1 MAASTDADPDTPT
14 PAKEATSKVIR
25 RVRANLRVLDPP
37 PAPSAD
43 HYEGL
48 RALGLLDFV
57 HLALP
62 SSGAPRPDLVAEL
75 IANYNVCP
83 DPPYDR
89 WWSSVRGA
97 RIEISLDTFA
107 KALCLPGEP
116 TAPAP
121 PGVDDAVVVSAANY
135 FLNVY
140 LLPPLT
146 AYTSLSPASVRDL
159 QVTSAAGAHNFSWM
173 WFIWAQVKREMEQFF
188 EKKRRTYKPCYSAM
202 YMQRLIWA
210 ERPDVF
216 ELPPEPSMVD
226 ASAALRLQPQKHQGS
241 SSEPDMHKAE
251 AARSEQDDIDGLHAM
266 IHTLTT
272 MHRECNDE
280 LQRTRKM
287 LIEKFNKFTNN
298 VRAHIRIK
306 RMGKLDLKAFKNACS
321 VNVPQEDAQVNSA
334 ILCSQWQDEIKNSEW
349 HPFGIVTIDG
359 KDKEILLENDEKLR
373 KLKEEHGEEVYTLV
387 TKALLEIN
395 EYNPSG
401 RYTVPELWNRKDDRK
416 ATLEEATNW
425 PYALFCR
432 EDPPFREKKTLV
444 TKEIQS
450 NDELQHARKMLI
462 EIISEDDDKL
472 RKLKEEHGEEIYT
485 LVTKALLE
493 MNEVNAS
500 GRYIVSELW
509 NRKDGRKAK
518 LEEAIQFILKQLQTH
533 KRKR

>member
-1 MAASTDADPDTPT
+1 MAASSDADPVV
-14 PAKEATSKVIR
+14 PAKEAPSKVDLR

-37 PAPSAD
+37 PALSAD

-48 RALGLLDFV
+48 RALGHLDFV

-107 KALCLPGEP
+107 KALCLPREP

-121 PGVDDAVVVSAANY
+121 PAVDDAVVVSAAHE
-135 FLNVY
+135 FLKMK
-140 LLPPLT
+140 L
-146 AYTSLSPASVRDL
+146 
-159 QVTSAAGAHNFSWM
+159 TSAAGAHNFSWA

-216 ELPPEPSMVD
+216 QLPPEPSMVD
-226 ASAALRLQPQKHQGS
+226 ASAATALRRQQHQGS
-241 SSEPDMHKAE
+241 NRKRSSEPDTHKT
-251 AARSEQDDIDGLHAM
+251 EQDDEIDDLHATV
-266 IHTLTT
+266 HALTA
-272 MHRECNDE
+272 MHRECNDQ

-287 LIEKFNKFTNN
+287 LIE
-298 VRAHIRIK
+298 
-306 RMGKLDLKAFKNACS
+306 
-321 VNVPQEDAQVNSA
+321 
-334 ILCSQWQDEIKNSEW
+334 
-349 HPFGIVTIDG
+349 
-359 KDKEILLENDEKLR
+359 EILLENDDKLR

-387 TKALLEIN
+387 TKALLEVN

-416 ATLEEATNW
+416 ATLEEAMQFLLNHQ
-425 PYALFCR
+425 R
-432 EDPPFREKKTLV
+432 
-444 TKEIQS
+444 QS
-450 NDELQHARKMLI
+450 
-462 EIISEDDDKL
+462 
-472 RKLKEEHGEEIYT
+472 
-485 LVTKALLE
+485 
-493 MNEVNAS
+493 
-500 GRYIVSELW
+500 
-509 NRKDGRKAK
+509 
-518 LEEAIQFILKQLQTH
+518 H
-533 KRKR
+533 KRKRR